1 MTFGALGAIFVVLVG
16 AGAFIMKLP
25 TPEYVK
31 PLLEK
36 ARQNATVAAVDMTG
50 SQMVRTPT
58 FWVFMVY
65 LMLVTCGGLALIS
78 QAVPAA
84 MELLMGAGAGTGA
97 SGAAAAGAGV
107 SAVLPEAEALMLATA
122 AMGSVSAMNGLGRLI
137 NGFIWDK
144 FGYRVCL
151 TWIAVAFAAGMLCC
165 AFAMM
170 GGNFPLLVA
179 EFMLLGLMY
188 GGNMCSMSAMV
199 GTFFGPK
206 YYGINYAI
214 ATCQMIPAAIVGP
227 QILALSQMGS
237 GYYASNGGLGLLR
250 RGHRGPGGFLLHQAP
265 EGRVAQRALPNL
277 HRPCGQI
284 HR

>member
-1 MTFGALGAIFVVLVG
+1 
-16 AGAFIMKLP
+16 
-25 TPEYVK
+25 
-31 PLLEK
+31 
-36 ARQNATVAAVDMTG
+36 MTG

-144 FGYRVCL
+144 FGYRLCL

-179 EFMLLGLMY
+179 GFMLLGLMY

-237 GYYASNGGLGLLR
+237 GSYLGAFWVFF
-250 RGHRGPGGFLLHQAP
+250 G
-265 EGRVAQRALPNL
+265 VAIAALVVSFFIKP
-277 HRPCGQI
+277 PKAA
-284 HR
+284 

>member
-1 MTFGALGAIFVVLVG
+1 
-16 AGAFIMKLP
+16 
-25 TPEYVK
+25 
-31 PLLEK
+31 
-36 ARQNATVAAVDMTG
+36 
-50 SQMVRTPT
+50 MVRTPT

-65 LMLVTCGGLALIS
+65 LMLVTCGGLALTAS
-78 QAVPAA
+78 SAGGQ
-84 MELLMGAGAGTGA
+84 ELLMGAGAAA
-97 SGAAAAGAGV
+97 SGAASAGAGAERG
-107 SAVLPEAEALMLATA
+107 SGGWRGRQRRAAETEALMLATA

-170 GGNFPLLVA
+170 GGNFLLLVA
-179 EFMLLGLMY
+179 GFMLLGLMY

-237 GYYASNGGLGLLR
+237 GSYLGA
-250 RGHRGPGGFLLHQAP
+250 FWVFFA
-265 EGRVAQRALPNL
+265 VAIAALIVSLFIKPPKNNRAA
-277 HRPCGQI
+277 
-284 HR
+284 

>member
-1 MTFGALGAIFVVLVG
+1 
-16 AGAFIMKLP
+16 
-25 TPEYVK
+25 
-31 PLLEK
+31 
-36 ARQNATVAAVDMTG
+36 
-50 SQMVRTPT
+50 
-58 FWVFMVY
+58 
-65 LMLVTCGGLALIS
+65 
-78 QAVPAA
+78 
-84 MELLMGAGAGTGA
+84 
-97 SGAAAAGAGV
+97 SGNHF
-107 SAVLPEAEALMLATA
+107 
-122 AMGSVSAMNGLGRLI
+122 SVSAMNGLGRLI

-179 EFMLLGLMY
+179 GFMLLGLMY

-237 GYYASNGGLGLLR
+237 GSYLGAFWVFF
-250 RGHRGPGGFLLHQAP
+250 G
-265 EGRVAQRALPNL
+265 VAIAALIVSLFIKPPKNNRAA
-277 HRPCGQI
+277 
-284 HR
+284 